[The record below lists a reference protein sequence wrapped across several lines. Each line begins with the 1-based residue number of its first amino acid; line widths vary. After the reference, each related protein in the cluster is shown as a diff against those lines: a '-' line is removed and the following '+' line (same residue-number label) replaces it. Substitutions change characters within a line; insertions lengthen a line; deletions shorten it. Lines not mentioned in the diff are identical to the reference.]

1 MAQDAMYIIGNGK
14 MAAVLQGG
22 DHVQIFGPPYSSP
35 ALFASKLE
43 LPAGVERG
51 APVHFEKAGIWQFPL
66 MCGTTQV
73 GSITDFAVS
82 EEICIL
88 RRFETACPV
97 RMRLYPLA
105 EDGSCFH
112 SRIPSLKAFRREV
125 VERRGNETKILL
137 QSKNANGFYVDY
149 PLPFPQYFRILVRG
163 DAEVTFS
170 EPFFYEICVHG
181 KAELLIIGGPDYPA
195 CDMATERL
203 EKSSYEALLDSTK
216 AWWHTLFAAIPA
228 AVKIP
233 MRMPERERV
242 IQAIEDTVICIV
254 SQQAVEGGVLAGHAY
269 HMGYVR
275 DQFGVC
281 MAMLKLGMFPQAQ
294 KMLRFYLNVFRK
306 SGEIRNAQALGVPNA
321 FHFAENDKTE
331 ITGYLLLQFFRYME
345 ASGDKE
351 LLMENVDFLRWL
363 YAQQLSQLHNGT
375 LPFNG
380 DETYIAGGLLP
391 RDVIN
396 DGSAEATMLFL
407 VSGRKLLELLTDE
420 ALAEESELREMGQT
434 LEKVGKEYAGHFMV
448 DGVYTLNDP
457 TRTQGMELPQYRYGV
472 CMNFGTEDCA
482 YFGWT
487 KRVEGDVYLCPVCQ
501 TKREYPKRKN
511 GRYQLPSALLMP
523 AYLGF
528 DLPDPEAARAY
539 LQELTERLERVGYVY
554 SNEKSKMNVGYDYGL
569 LLYNLVVYDLPGKE
583 SVCRKLLSLRDEAGV
598 WSEYYLENQP
608 VGTRYRAW
616 ESGINMD
623 ALLTYARAL

>member
-1 MAQDAMYIIGNGK
+1 MREPAIYIVGNGK
-14 MAAVLQGG
+14 MAAVLKNG
-22 DHVQIFGPPYSSP
+22 DYVQVFGPPYSSP
-35 ALFASKLE
+35 ALFESELKL
-43 LPAGVERG
+43 PQDVTRD
-51 APVHFEKAGIWQFPL
+51 APKHLEKAGIWQTVL
-66 MCGTTQV
+66 RNAQDVVGT
-73 GSITDFAVS
+73 ITDYALGDDP
-82 EEICIL
+82 CIV
-88 RRFETACPV
+88 RHFETKCPV
-97 RMRLYPLA
+97 RMQLYTLA

-112 SRIPSLKAFRREV
+112 SLTRSENAFQYKAEEEADGCTQYLLKTKNGNAF
-125 VERRGNETKILL
+125 
-137 QSKNANGFYVDY
+137 FVDY
-149 PLPFPQYFRILVRG
+149 PLPFPQYFRIIVRG
-163 DAEVTFS
+163 DAQVHCPDEFTFD
-170 EPFFYEICVHG
+170 ICVNG
-181 KAELLIIGGPDYPA
+181 KADLLIIGGQDYPA
-195 CDMATERL
+195 CDIATR
-203 EKSSYEALLDSTK
+203 KIVQWDSEEMLARTK
-216 AWWHTLFAAIPA
+216 AWWGEVFAEVTGFSRIPVA
-228 AVKIP
+228 
-233 MRMPERERV
+233 MPERDNV
-242 IQAIEDTVICIV
+242 LQAIEDTVINIV
-254 SQQAVEGGVLAGHAY
+254 TQQADEGGVLAGHAY

-363 YAQQLSQLHNGT
+363 YVQQRSQLHNGT

-407 VSGRKLLELLTDE
+407 VSGRKLLDLLTDE
-420 ALAEESELREMGQT
+420 ALAEELELREMGQT

-448 DGVYTLNDP
+448 DGIYTLNDP

-472 CMNFGTEDCA
+472 CMNFGAEDCA

-539 LQELTERLERVGYVY
+539 LQELTKRLERVGYVY